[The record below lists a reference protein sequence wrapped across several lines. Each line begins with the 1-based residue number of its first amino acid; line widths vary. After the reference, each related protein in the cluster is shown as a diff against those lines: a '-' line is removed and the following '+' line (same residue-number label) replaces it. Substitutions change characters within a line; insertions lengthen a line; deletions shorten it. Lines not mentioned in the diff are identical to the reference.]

1 MRYESS
7 IEAQRH
13 KELLAD
19 NNSLHSIPKLMVD
32 RAFERYG
39 TNIYT
44 HENFYIFQKK
54 LWIAC
59 VDCTVE
65 NKKEE
70 DGLKIYHII
79 DSSEANSKL
88 REVVYDSSHHSAN
101 LHVGIL
107 IYNKSTNKKLR

>member
-1 MRYESS
+1 
-7 IEAQRH
+7 
-13 KELLAD
+13 
-19 NNSLHSIPKLMVD
+19 MVD

-39 TNIYT
+39 GDIYT
-44 HENFYIFQKK
+44 HDNFYIFQKK

-70 DGLKIYHII
+70 DGLKVYHII